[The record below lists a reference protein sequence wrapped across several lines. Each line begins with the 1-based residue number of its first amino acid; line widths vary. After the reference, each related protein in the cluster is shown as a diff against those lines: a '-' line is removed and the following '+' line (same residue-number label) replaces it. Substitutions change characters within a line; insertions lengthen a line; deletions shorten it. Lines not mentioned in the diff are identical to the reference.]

1 MLENQHSKKQSS
13 PALILASTSQYRK
26 GLLERLK
33 MPFDTASPDVDE
45 TPEDDE
51 AGADCAARLS
61 RLKARAVAARHP
73 NALIIGSDQVAE
85 CDGRRLEKPGNVQLA
100 IEQLSW
106 ASGKQA
112 VFSTAVTLFNS
123 ATGREQTQVVP
134 TTVRYRRISKAEIE
148 RYLQQEAAIDCAG
161 SAKAEGLGIAL
172 LDAIEG
178 TDPTALIGLPL
189 IALCSMLR
197 EENVTI
203 P

>member
-1 MLENQHSKKQSS
+1 MK
-13 PALILASTSQYRK
+13 
-26 GLLERLK
+26 RLQL
-33 MPFDTASPDVDE
+33 PFETASPNVDE
-45 TPEDDE
+45 TPQDGES
-51 AGADCAARLS
+51 GAECAARLA
-61 RLKARAVAARHP
+61 RLKARAVAADHP

-85 CDGRRLEKPGNVQLA
+85 CDGRRLDKPGDLQLA

-123 ATGREQTQVVP
+123 ASDHEQTRVVP
-134 TTVRYRRISKAEIE
+134 TTVRYRQISRAEIE
-148 RYLQQEAAIDCAG
+148 RYLQREAAIDCAG

-189 IALCSMLR
+189 IALCAMLR
-197 EENVTI
+197 EEDVSL

>member
-1 MLENQHSKKQSS
+1 METEHDKKQHL
-13 PALILASTSQYRK
+13 PRLILASTSPYRRE
-26 GLLERLK
+26 LLGRLQL
-33 MPFDTASPDVDE
+33 PFETASPNIDE
-45 TPEDDE
+45 TPQDGES
-51 AGADCAARLS
+51 GAECAARLA
-61 RLKARAVAARHP
+61 RLKARAVAADYP

-85 CDGRRLEKPGNVQLA
+85 CNGRRLDKPGDLQLA

-112 VFSTAVTLFNS
+112 VFNTAVTLFNS
-123 ATGREQTQVVP
+123 ASDHEQTRVVP
-134 TTVRYRRISKAEIE
+134 TTVRYRRISRAEIE
-148 RYLQQEAAIDCAG
+148 RYLQREAAIDCAG

-189 IALCSMLR
+189 IALCAMLR
-197 EENVTI
+197 GENVSL

>member
-1 MLENQHSKKQSS
+1 MLEKQHKEKQPS
-13 PALILASTSQYRK
+13 PPLVLASTSRYRRT
-26 GLLERLK
+26 LLERLQ
-33 MPFDTASPDVDE
+33 MPFETASPDVDE
-45 TPEDDE
+45 APEDGE
-51 AGADCAARLS
+51 AGAACAARLS
-61 RLKARAVAARHP
+61 RLKARAVAAGHP
-73 NALIIGSDQVAE
+73 SALIIGSDQVAE
-85 CDGRRLEKPGNVQLA
+85 CDGRRLDKPGDIERA

-112 VFSTAVTLFNS
+112 IFSTAVTLFNS

-134 TTVRYRRISKAEIE
+134 TTVRYRRISRAEIE
-148 RYLQQEAAIDCAG
+148 RYLQQEVAIDCAG
-161 SAKAEGLGIAL
+161 SAKAEGLGISL

-197 EENVTI
+197 EENVAI